1 MTRSSSETRVT
12 SSKSLSVRSDLKADT
27 AFVSK
32 SCHWRWKFSPT
43 LISATI
49 NAGVMLKVAQ
59 LDHFWLGSSLREY
72 VAQICSEVTLQFFVE
87 NWRLWWSVDWLQHF
101 LPRWYKWLFDAAR
114 LPSVSQQ
121 RLSSVSLLPT
131 LLCVCVRVFYS
142 YNRALIIIIL
152 WSCMSALWCYWTFK
166 SLFYSISS
174 LTPIIWEWP
183 MLYSPF
189 PPWRQLR
196 TLGLVQPPK
205 LSFRPSPHF
214 QTSATMCIFFLM
226 HMLNWFICGPKLQ
239 IGQYLARISVYQGNQ
254 RP

>member
-1 MTRSSSETRVT
+1 MPAIELLWFLLNRQFAASVFCNPAPELANYDKLPFVCWHNTLLKKLLEEWRTTAWASMTRSSSETRVT

-101 LPRWYKWLFDAAR
+101 LPRWYKWLFNAAR

-121 RLSSVSLLPT
+121 RQCSVSLLPT
-131 LLCVCVRVFYS
+131 LLCVCVRVCYS
-142 YNRALIIIIL
+142 YNRALIIII
-152 WSCMSALWCYWTFK
+152 
-166 SLFYSISS
+166 
-174 LTPIIWEWP
+174 
-183 MLYSPF
+183 
-189 PPWRQLR
+189 
-196 TLGLVQPPK
+196 
-205 LSFRPSPHF
+205 
-214 QTSATMCIFFLM
+214 
-226 HMLNWFICGPKLQ
+226 
-239 IGQYLARISVYQGNQ
+239 
-254 RP
+254 